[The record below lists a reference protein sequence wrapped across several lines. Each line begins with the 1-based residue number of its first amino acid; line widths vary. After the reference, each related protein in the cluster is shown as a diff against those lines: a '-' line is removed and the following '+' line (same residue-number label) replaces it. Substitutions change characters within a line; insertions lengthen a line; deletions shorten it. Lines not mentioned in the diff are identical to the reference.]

1 MPAIVTSTHRA
12 KWNSDKSISQHLCR
26 HGFVCTIIFLKAF
39 VCYCLLRVC
48 AAFRLPAVFIFQ
60 PSPTAAW
67 AGQEPAY
74 FPASGRS
81 LALRADTDT
90 SSTNNRDVWVPGPAI
105 IKSEPARRALMQLNY
120 DPMLLLFDA
129 TVKEELA
136 LLLQQKQR
144 DARPVRSPPGAV
156 SEARDMLDLRR
167 RILDVRQKDRLY
179 TAAELIYV
187 LVGSMF
193 KHLEVPFIPP
203 VKYGGDIRF
212 SADGDQLRGLT
223 ELYSLDALELV
234 RDHLYDLINAQARE
248 SGRGESL
255 LIALFQAGQ
264 VYAMSAL
271 FGYHLRGADTR
282 YQLEKLMWSFGGGKQ
297 KRLHDD
303 RNKYPRK
310 RRRANPPRWMELAWA
325 KGEER
330 ADMSLKDYI
339 ASFGPEELQQIRSM
353 ASREAQ
359 VAMELQIAAVFGDLR
374 KLKAKILWAVGKPKT
389 PADAS
394 SKLQAAIL
402 MGKVESIRIS
412 ATDLRRLILE
422 AVGFGSALYDSER
435 ETGTVYEL
443 TPTDNAE
450 LDLH

>member
-1 MPAIVTSTHRA
+1 MV
-12 KWNSDKSISQHLCR
+12 
-26 HGFVCTIIFLKAF
+26 IFLKAL
-39 VCYCLLRVC
+39 VCYWLVRVC
-48 AAFRLPAVFIFQ
+48 AEFRLPAVFVVQ
-60 PSPTAAW
+60 PNPQAAR
-67 AGQEPAY
+67 AGQELAY
-74 FPASGRS
+74 FPSSGRS

-90 SSTNNRDVWVPGPAI
+90 SSTNDRDIWVPGPAI
-105 IKSEPARRALMQLNY
+105 VKSEPARRALMQLNY

-144 DARPVRSPPGAV
+144 DERPGRSPPGAV
-156 SEARDMLDLRR
+156 SEAKDMLMLRR

-179 TAAELIYV
+179 TVAELIYV

-234 RDHLYDLINAQARE
+234 RDHLYSLINAQARE
-248 SGRGESL
+248 PGRGGSL

-303 RNKYPRK
+303 RNRYPRK
-310 RRRANPPRWMELAWA
+310 KRREAPRWMELAWA

-374 KLKAKILWAVGKPKT
+374 KLKAKLLWAVGKPKS

-394 SKLQAAIL
+394 SRLQAAIL
-402 MGKVESIRIS
+402 TGKVESIRIS

-435 ETGTVYEL
+435 EVGTVYEL

>member
-1 MPAIVTSTHRA
+1 MFA
-12 KWNSDKSISQHLCR
+12 KAL
-26 HGFVCTIIFLKAF
+26 
-39 VCYCLLRVC
+39 VCYWLIRVC
-48 AAFRLPAVFIFQ
+48 AVVRVPACFQ
-60 PSPTAAW
+60 PSPKAAW
-67 AGQEPAY
+67 TGNEPSH

-81 LALRADTDT
+81 LALRADT
-90 SSTNNRDVWVPGPAI
+90 SSTNNRDTWCPGPAI
-105 IKSEPARRALMQLNY
+105 VRSEPARRALMQLKY

-136 LLLQQKQR
+136 LIQQQKQR
-144 DARPVRSPPGAV
+144 DERPGHSPPGAV
-156 SEARDMLDLRR
+156 SEARDMLMLRR

-179 TAAELIYV
+179 AVAELTYL
-187 LVGSMF
+187 LVSSMF

-203 VKYGGDIRF
+203 VKFGGDVRF

-234 RDHLYDLINAQARE
+234 RDYLYNLINAQARDPA
-248 SGRGESL
+248 RGGSL

-282 YQLEKLMWSFGGGKQ
+282 YQLEKLMWSFGDSKQ
-297 KRLHDD
+297 RLRNSHDG
-303 RNKYPRK
+303 PRP
-310 RRRANPPRWMELAWA
+310 RRRAAPRWMELAWA

-330 ADMSLKDYI
+330 ADLSLKDYI
-339 ASFGPEELQQIRSM
+339 ASFGQEELQHIRSM

-359 VAMELQIAAVFGDLR
+359 VAMELQVAAVFGDLR
-374 KLKAKILWAVGKPKT
+374 KLKEKLLWAVGKPKSD
-389 PADAS
+389 ADAS
-394 SKLQAAIL
+394 AKLQAAIL
-402 MGKVESIRIS
+402 TGKVESIRIS

-435 ETGTVYEL
+435 EVGTVFDL
-443 TPTDNAE
+443 TPAGPAE
-450 LDLH
+450 LDVH